1 MFLSDILSDIYE
13 YQGWDNMFWR
23 KKNNEFSGDFTTS
36 RLLDSGLYNVNE
48 PSFYEKKSIF
58 NPRERPIIVG
68 MWYVFVLSCL
78 LWWLP
83 LFGPMIAGY
92 IGGRKAGSPSKGIM
106 VAVIPVIIIFFLLM
120 GMDAGLLPFLTGLV
134 AVPQMI
140 ASGIQSISPSAASY
154 LSGMYN
160 SLGGAVGITGNGFF
174 IVVVFGYIG
183 GMMAAINRSEIA
195 SATGSPHFT
204 ENFKNMFSGV
214 GLGKLADL
222 VAERVVWGL
231 GTVSYAGRNLI
242 DRSQSEPDTFSFD
255 NLKRLPAASDHSSYY
270 PNERQGVSYH
280 PQQAFGYEDMQPVP
294 PAYEDNNYQDDLV
307 SWDAPER
314 FEQNKQRY
322 EPQDEEWGISHRD
335 LSEDSMIDSWK
346 EHDRNMDSGGRKR
359 PNKRKSNESTHKPR
373 PRKKSSKPARKQKR
387 DALVIDDDDEPEEKE
402 QNKKKPR
409 TYQKRKQPSLVSRAL
424 VQDEEIKTRKEKE
437 KDPLASLM
445 MDDEEITRPKRSKP
459 VQAYDRL

>member
-1 MFLSDILSDIYE
+1 MFLSDTLSDLSDN
-13 YQGWDNMFWR
+13 QGWDNMFWR
-23 KKNNEFSGDFTTS
+23 KNNDEFSGDFTTS
-36 RLLDSGLYNVNE
+36 RLLNNGLYNVNE
-48 PSFYEKKSIF
+48 PNFYEKKSFF
-58 NPRERPIIVG
+58 NFKERPILVG

-134 AVPQMI
+134 AIPQMI
-140 ASGIQSISPSAASY
+140 MSGIQSLSPNAASY
-154 LSGMYN
+154 LSGIYN
-160 SLGGAVGITGNGFF
+160 SLGGAVGINGNGFF

-195 SATGSPHFT
+195 SATGSPNFT

-214 GLGKLADL
+214 GLGKLADM

-242 DRSQSEPDTFSFD
+242 DRSHSEPDAFSFE

-270 PNERQGVSYH
+270 PIERQSVSYH
-280 PQQAFGYEDMQPVP
+280 PEQAFGYEDMQPME
-294 PAYEDNNYQDDLV
+294 PAFEDNNYQDDLV
-307 SWDAPER
+307 SWDTPDRFEPER
-314 FEQNKQRY
+314 RRY
-322 EPQDEEWGISHRD
+322 EIQDDEWGISHRD
-335 LSEDSMIDSWK
+335 LSEDTMIDSWR
-346 EHDRNMDSGGRKR
+346 EHNRNIDSGGRKR
-359 PNKRKSNESTHKPR
+359 PYNRNSNKSAHKPH
-373 PRKKSSKPARKQKR
+373 PRKKSSKPAKKQKR
-387 DALVIDDDDEPEEKE
+387 DALVFDDDDEPEEK
-402 QNKKKPR
+402 QQSAKKPR
-409 TYQKRKQPSLVSRAL
+409 TIQKRKQPSLVSRAL
-424 VQDEEIKTRKEKE
+424 VQDEEIKTKKEKE

-445 MDDEEITRPKRSKP
+445 MDDEEIARPKKAKP